1 MAKKILYSVE
11 EAAEALS
18 LGRSTLL
25 AMAYDRLIPSI
36 TVGRRR
42 LFPVDELQ
50 KWAGDRLKAD
60 LGADLRGRIDVGDD
74 LG

>member
-1 MAKKILYSVE
+1 MKKILYSVE

-25 AMAYDRLIPSI
+25 AMAYDRQIPSI

-42 LFPVDELQ
+42 LFPVDELE
-50 KWAGDRLKAD
+50 KWAADRL
-60 LGADLRGRIDVGDD
+60 GSGSGDAHV
-74 LG
+74 